1 MRVTGQFVPL
11 SVSARSSGESS
22 QQLLENQLR
31 SSSLL
36 TFPLKTQENHSST
49 NRLPLR
55 HQPPL
60 SPLESLPSCLW
71 LLRCHQLHL
80 CQRSPYLLVLHLFLT
95 AIQESL
101 SSILPHCQRLNCH
114 LYLVCSVQLCYLHLP
129 ALNLI
134 CWSPS
139 QPEDNTSPGPSM
151 PQLQESAS
159 PSSATTKPEVD
170 ATPSLVWTQPE
181 VDATPGLDQLATSMP
196 GLVSTAKPCPCPAPA
211 KPPEGLCK
219 RPHHR

>member
-1 MRVTGQFVPL
+1 MGLRTRPGFIPRLSWRNQFFLDPPKEPVAVSMRVTGQFVPL

-36 TFPLKTQENHSST
+36 TFPLKT
-49 NRLPLR
+49 
-55 HQPPL
+55 
-60 SPLESLPSCLW
+60 
-71 LLRCHQLHL
+71 QLHL

-219 RPHHR
+219 CPHHR